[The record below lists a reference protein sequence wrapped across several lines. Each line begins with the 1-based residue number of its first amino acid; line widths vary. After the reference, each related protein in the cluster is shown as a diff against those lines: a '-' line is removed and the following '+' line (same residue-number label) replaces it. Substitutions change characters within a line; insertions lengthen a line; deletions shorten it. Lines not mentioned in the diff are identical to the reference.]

1 MELVENDFIAR
12 LRTFVRKRVPSSSD
26 ADDIVQ
32 TVLLRLLEFGR
43 KQSLSSPNAWL
54 LAAARTAIAD
64 HHRARARSAEELLDA
79 TAIPSSQSDDA
90 SDIVRCLVP
99 LLAELP
105 HEDRALLQRVEM
117 EGQPQAQLAREIGLS
132 DSGLKSRVRRARARL
147 RKALLARCIFER
159 DAQGA
164 PVGRATCR
172 PGSSRDRCACPREDP
187 DERGC

>member
-1 MELVENDFIAR
+1 MLLVENDFIAR
-12 LRTFVRKRVPSSSD
+12 LRTYVRKRVPSSSD
-26 ADDIVQ
+26 ADDVVQ
-32 TVLLRLLEFGR
+32 TVLLRLLESDR
-43 KQSLSSPNAWL
+43 EQSLSSPNAWL

-64 HHRARARSAEELLDA
+64 HHRARARSAKALLDD
-79 TAIPSSQSDDA
+79 TEISSRQSEDVP
-90 SDIVRCLVP
+90 DILRCLVP

-132 DSGLKSRVRRARARL
+132 SSGLKSRVRRARARL
-147 RKALLARCIFER
+147 RKAVLARCIFER
-159 DAQGA
+159 DAKGA

-172 PGSSRDRCACPREDP
+172 PGSSRDRCACSREDP